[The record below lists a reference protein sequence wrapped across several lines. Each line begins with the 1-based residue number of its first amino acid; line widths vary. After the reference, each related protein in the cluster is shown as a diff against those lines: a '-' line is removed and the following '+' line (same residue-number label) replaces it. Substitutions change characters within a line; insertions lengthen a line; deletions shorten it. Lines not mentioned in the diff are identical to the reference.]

1 MPANAYTRASGDL
14 SVLVGNWV
22 SVAEY
27 GAIAPSGCMAV
38 VPRPF
43 GTTRVNNYDAPITT
57 VTDEWTEILSYVPS
71 SEYVF
76 MLGKILVTWTGGEEQ
91 IVRVKIDDEVVAMY
105 HASTYVMDWF
115 APGVVLDGDGTKK
128 VVIDAKPVG
137 AAAELS
143 AFIHGDL
150 SE

>member
-14 SVLVGNWV
+14 SVLIGNWRFID
-22 SVAEY
+22 
-27 GAIAPSGCMAV
+27 GLGPIAPSGCMAV

-43 GTTRVNNYDAPITT
+43 GTTRINNEDNPVTT
-57 VTDEWTEILSYVPS
+57 VPDVFTSILEYVVD

-76 MLGKILVTWTGGEEQ
+76 MLGKILVTWSGGEEQ
-91 IVRVKIDDEVVAMY
+91 LIRVKLDDEVVGMY

-115 APGVVLDGDGTKK
+115 GAGVTLDGNDVKNVT
-128 VVIDAKPVG
+128 IDAKPIG
-137 AAAELS
+137 APADLV
-143 AFIHGDL
+143 AFINGDL